1 MTASLPRF
9 LFLLRRHRRRDFL
22 SGRIAK
28 IGLQLS
34 YECLQFTF
42 LTLLRPSCIRTIIP
56 KLSVFFFSLPESGIK
71 LSRQAK
77 QRART
82 KL

>member
-42 LTLLRPSCIRTIIP
+42 LTLLRPCIRTIIP